1 MSSLLNKSL
10 SLQGALKRAII
21 SRAARNV
28 GPTLQQLRFMG
39 RTFLTKA
46 TEKTI
51 KTPSMGESI
60 TEGTLT
66 QWHKKIGDYVERDEQ
81 IATIETD
88 KIDVQVNAP
97 DSGKVLGLFAEEGET
112 VAVGADLFK
121 LELGDVPE
129 GQKSAPAESKPEPE
143 SKKPEP
149 TPAASEPTPKPQPT
163 PTPKPQPTQSKP
175 APKPSTAP
183 SKPAAPTKS
192 DANDDFPGY
201 VPGVRTERAVKM
213 NRMRNTIAKRLK
225 ESQNIAASLTTF
237 NEVDMSALLNLRK
250 KYKDAVLD
258 KHGVKLGFMGAF
270 LKAASAAL
278 LEVPAINARIE
289 GENIIYSDFVDIS
302 VAVSTP
308 KGLVTPVLRNCE
320 TLNIVQLEQALAAL
334 GKKAKN
340 NEIVVEDMAGG
351 TFTISNGGVF
361 GSLYGTPIINR
372 PQSAILGMHAV
383 KDRAVVVDGQ
393 VVSRP
398 MMYIALTY
406 DHRLIDGR
414 EATTFLVKVKEAIED
429 PARLLLSV

>member
-1 MSSLLNKSL
+1 MSSLLNKTL
-10 SLQGALKRAII
+10 SLQGAVKRAII
-21 SRAARNV
+21 SKAARNLA
-28 GPTLQQLRFMG
+28 PAFQQLRFM
-39 RTFLTKA
+39 A

-66 QWHKKIGDYVERDEQ
+66 QWHKQIGDYVERDEQ

-97 DSGKVLGLFAEEGET
+97 ESGKVLGLFAAEGDT

-121 LELGDVPE
+121 IELGDVPE
-129 GQKSAPAESKPEPE
+129 GQKSTPAENKPTPVETKPEPV
-143 SKKPEP
+143 PAAVPTPVAAPAP
-149 TPAASEPTPKPQPT
+149 TPAV
-163 PTPKPQPTQSKP
+163 
-175 APKPSTAP
+175 
-183 SKPAAPTKS
+183 KPAAPAPTAAKAAPS
-192 DANDDFPGY
+192 GKPISVDDLPGY
-201 VPGVRTERAVKM
+201 IPGVRTERSVKM
-213 NRMRNTIAKRLK
+213 NRMRSTIAKRLK

-237 NEVDMSALLNLRK
+237 NEVDMSALVNLRK

-270 LKAASAAL
+270 LKAASSAL
-278 LEVPAINARIE
+278 LEIPAVNARIE
-289 GENIIYSDFVDIS
+289 GENIVYSDFVDIS

-340 NEIVVEDMAGG
+340 NDIAVEDMAGG

-393 VVSRP
+393 VVVRP

>member
-1 MSSLLNKSL
+1 MSSLLNKTL
-10 SLQGALKRAII
+10 SLQGAVKRAII
-21 SRAARNV
+21 SRAARNLA
-28 GPTLQQLRFMG
+28 PAFQQLRFM
-39 RTFLTKA
+39 A

-66 QWHKKIGDYVERDEQ
+66 QWHKKIGEYVERDEQ

-97 DSGKVLGLFAEEGET
+97 ESGKVLDLFAAEGDT

-121 LELGDVPE
+121 IELGDVPE
-129 GQKSAPAESKPEPE
+129 GQKSAPVESKPTVAET
-143 SKKPEP
+143 KPEP
-149 TPAASEPTPKPQPT
+149 TPVAPPKPAAAPT
-163 PTPKPQPTQSKP
+163 PTPAAKSAPPPPAPS
-175 APKPSTAP
+175 APKPVAP
-183 SKPAAPTKS
+183 SAKPVAI
-192 DANDDFPGY
+192 DDLPGY
-201 VPGVRTERAVKM
+201 IPGVRTERSVKM
-213 NRMRNTIAKRLK
+213 NRMRSTIAKRLK

-237 NEVDMSALLNLRK
+237 NEVDMSALVSLRK

-270 LKAASAAL
+270 LKAASSAL
-278 LEVPAINARIE
+278 LEIPAINARIE
-289 GENIIYSDFVDIS
+289 GENIVYSDFVDIS

-340 NEIVVEDMAGG
+340 NEIAVEDMAGG

-393 VVSRP
+393 VVVRP